1 MTTKVLKKNAI
12 RNGNELTGF
21 PVKGIGQRAMG
32 CDQYD
37 NCLYKAAVED
47 WDSFNC
53 EQCDYEGRGATE
65 FIDPVFIPEL
75 EDDTTV
81 DDSEKELIDLIF
93 HTPFLTNIRENLI
106 HNDKSA

>member
-1 MTTKVLKKNAI
+1 MTTDILKKSATRKGDKRI
-12 RNGNELTGF
+12 GY

-65 FIDPVFIPEL
+65 FIDPVFTPEL
-75 EDDTTV
+75 EDDITV
-81 DDSEKELIDLIF
+81 DDSEKELIDLVF
-93 HTPFLTNIRENLI
+93 HTPLLTSIRENLTY
-106 HNDKSA
+106 NDESA